1 MFIDLYG
8 YIVLKIS
15 DNPQISINI
24 YIAKL
29 YLIYFFLWI
38 TFFKDYMVIVTTKD
52 QQKLKKSRILSL
64 IVFIIFV
71 SLNLLFP
78 IKIIDNDGLIY
89 STGIAVFILYFIVGI
104 QILYIIYW

>member
-1 MFIDLYG
+1 MFSFAFNLSSFIFLCLIGTVYFCRKKVPSEENNIYKKIIATSFFGMFIDLYG

-38 TFFKDYMVIVTTKD
+38 TF
-52 QQKLKKSRILSL
+52 L
-64 IVFIIFV
+64 
-71 SLNLLFP
+71 
-78 IKIIDNDGLIY
+78 KIIWL
-89 STGIAVFILYFIVGI
+89 
-104 QILYIIYW
+104 